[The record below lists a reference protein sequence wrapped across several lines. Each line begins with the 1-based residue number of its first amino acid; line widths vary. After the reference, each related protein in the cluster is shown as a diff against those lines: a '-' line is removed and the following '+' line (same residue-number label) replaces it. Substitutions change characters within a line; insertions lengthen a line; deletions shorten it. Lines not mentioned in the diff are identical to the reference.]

1 MVALK
6 LNKEHFLGL
15 RSAFSFLT
23 VIPVSKKMYSYE
35 EVAKNFHLAP
45 VVGFIVG
52 FIAGVFGYFLGL
64 LLPQI
69 IVGFLVL
76 YIILR
81 ISGFHNVDGLFDLGD
96 GLMVIGPP
104 ERKIEVMHDV
114 NIGVGGLLL
123 GFFIL
128 IITGIAIG
136 EVEEEYL
143 IPAVVVAEMGGKM
156 VQMGSIS
163 FGRSSKTPVAGAF
176 HEFVNKKTFTKGLAI
191 SFLILTPFLLLF
203 ENIEIFKE
211 EGTHFLN
218 EWDQFCYEDLLV
230 FMGVFLLGIFSV
242 MILMI
247 RTAHKHFDAVTG
259 DVAGASNE
267 ITRMTILLLIII
279 MLF

>member
-1 MVALK
+1 MVARI
-6 LNKEHFLGL
+6 LNKERFQGL
-15 RSAFSFLT
+15 KSAFSFLT

-35 EVAKNFHLAP
+35 EIARNFHFAP
-45 VVGFIVG
+45 VTGFVVGLV
-52 FIAGVFGYFLGL
+52 AGIFGYFLGL

-69 IVGFLVL
+69 IVGFFVL
-76 YIILR
+76 YFILR
-81 ISGFHNVDGLFDLGD
+81 LSGFHNVDGLFDLGD
-96 GLMVIGPP
+96 GLMVMGSP

-114 NIGVGGLLL
+114 NIGVGGLTL
-123 GFFIL
+123 GFFVL

-143 IPAVVVAEMGGKM
+143 IPAVLVAEMGGKM
-156 VQMGSIS
+156 VQTGCIS

-176 HEFVNKKTFTKGLAI
+176 HEFVNKKTFAKGLAI
-191 SFLILTPFLLLF
+191 SLLILTPFLLFL

-211 EGTHFLN
+211 EGIYFLN
-218 EWDQFCYEDLLV
+218 KWDSFSYEELLV
-230 FMGVFLLGIFSV
+230 FIGVFLLGVFSV

-247 RTAHKHFDAVTG
+247 RTAHKHFNAVTG

-279 MLF
+279 MLI